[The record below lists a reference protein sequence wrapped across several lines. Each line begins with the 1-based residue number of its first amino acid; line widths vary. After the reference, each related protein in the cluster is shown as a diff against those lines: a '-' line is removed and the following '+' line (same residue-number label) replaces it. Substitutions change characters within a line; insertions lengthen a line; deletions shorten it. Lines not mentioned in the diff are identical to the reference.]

1 MVCKI
6 IKDKL
11 SFWNGIHGY
20 NTEAMLTN
28 EVAGY
33 LSIAEPTRGYA
44 ARKVPSIREKIRLRL
59 CEQIIVVACIQG

>member
-1 MVCKI
+1 ME
-6 IKDKL
+6 
-11 SFWNGIHGY
+11 FM
-20 NTEAMLTN
+20 EAMLTN

>member
-1 MVCKI
+1 
-6 IKDKL
+6 
-11 SFWNGIHGY
+11 
-20 NTEAMLTN
+20 MLTN

-59 CEQIIVVACIQG
+59 CEQVIVVACIQG